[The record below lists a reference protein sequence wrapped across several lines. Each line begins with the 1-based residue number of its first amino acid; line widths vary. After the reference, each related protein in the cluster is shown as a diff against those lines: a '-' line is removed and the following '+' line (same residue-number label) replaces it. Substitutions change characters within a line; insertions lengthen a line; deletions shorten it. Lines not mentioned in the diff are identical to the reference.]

1 MGEHSGQRS
10 SKNKLNTNTTNNK
23 SVIIVKP
30 NHGSSS
36 LDVKHND
43 KLKDSDMFNS
53 NLIQSQ
59 QQNQNASN
67 HASRSSL
74 RKAAGS

>member
-1 MGEHSGQRS
+1 MVAEHSGQRS
-10 SKNKLNTNTTNNK
+10 SKNKLNPTNTNNK

-36 LDVKHND
+36 LDIRNND
-43 KLKDSDMFNS
+43 KLKDSEMFNS
-53 NLIQSQ
+53 NLMQH
-59 QQNQNASN
+59 QNQNASN

-74 RKAAGS
+74 RKAVGS

>member
-1 MGEHSGQRS
+1 MVGEHSGQRS
-10 SKNKLNTNTTNNK
+10 SKNKLNPTNSNNK

-30 NHGSSS
+30 NHGSAS
-36 LDVKHND
+36 LDVKNNE
-43 KLKDSDMFNS
+43 KLRDSDMFNS
-53 NLIQSQ
+53 NLV

-67 HASRSSL
+67 HASRGSL